1 MNNAMESHGMK
12 QMSWRWPAGLV
23 KAACALVAVAL
34 AMAVWGVSATSA
46 QAQSLR
52 DTVRDTV
59 PLVQPSLSGE
69 AEPPGAKV
77 PGRTRTIGWEQLI
90 PAGWDPYKDL
100 RALNLDALDDNDPRA
115 EEALQKMRKMWDNAP
130 INPLVLGQSVRL
142 PGYVV
147 PLEDLEGGIKEF
159 LLVPYFGACV
169 HSPPPPA
176 NQIVHVLLSKPDKK
190 LRLMDVVWVSG
201 PLSATKTDSHM
212 GVASYR
218 IDAKALKP
226 FLD

>member
-1 MNNAMESHGMK
+1 MNPTL
-12 QMSWRWPAGLV
+12 WRWPPSLLCAVVLSLV
-23 KAACALVAVAL
+23 LG
-34 AMAVWGVSATSA
+34 VWATNA
-46 QAQSLR
+46 PAQSLR

-59 PLVQPSLSGE
+59 PRVQPSLSGE
-69 AEPPGAKV
+69 AAPSGASV
-77 PGRTRTIGWEQLI
+77 PGPARTIGWEQLI
-90 PAGWDPYKDL
+90 PAGWDPYKGL

-130 INPLVLGQSVRL
+130 INPLILGQSVRL

-147 PLEDLEGGIKEF
+147 PLEDLAGGIKEF

-176 NQIVHVLLSKPDKK
+176 NQIVHVLLTRPDKK

-201 PLSATKTDSHM
+201 PVSATKTDSHM

-218 IDAKALKP
+218 IDARVVAP
-226 FLD
+226 YLD

>member
-1 MNNAMESHGMK
+1 MK
-12 QMSWRWPAGLV
+12 QVARCWSVGLLL
-23 KAACALVAVAL
+23 AALW
-34 AMAVWGVSATSA
+34 VWGA
-46 QAQSLR
+46 QAQSVR

-59 PLVQPSLSGE
+59 PQVQPALS
-69 AEPPGAKV
+69 AEGPPSGATL
-77 PGRTRTIGWEQLI
+77 PGPTRTIGWEQLI

-100 RALNLDALDDNDPRA
+100 KALNLDGLQDNDPKA
-115 EEALQKMRKMWDNAP
+115 DEALKKMRKMWDNAP
-130 INPLVLGQSVRL
+130 INPLLLGERVRL

-147 PLEDLEGGIKEF
+147 PLEDLANGIKEF

-176 NQIVHVLLSKPDKK
+176 NQIVHVLLDKPAKN

-218 IDAKALKP
+218 IDAKAVTPYSEKR
-226 FLD
+226 

>member
-1 MNNAMESHGMK
+1 MK
-12 QMSWRWPAGLV
+12 QMVWRWPSGWWD
-23 KAACALVAVAL
+23 AACAAAVSVVMAAL
-34 AMAVWGVSATSA
+34 VWGVSATNAS
-46 QAQSLR
+46 AQSLR

-59 PLVQPSLSGE
+59 PQVQPSLSGE
-69 AEPPGAKV
+69 AEPRGAFV
-77 PGRTRTIGWEQLI
+77 PGRARTIGWEQLM
-90 PAGWDPYKDL
+90 PAGWDPFKDL
-100 RALNLDALDDNDPRA
+100 QALNLDELDDNDPRA

-130 INPLVLGQSVRL
+130 INPLILGQSVRL

-147 PLEDLEGGIKEF
+147 PLEELSDGMREF

-176 NQIVHVLLSKPDKK
+176 NQIVHVLLSKSDKK

-218 IDAKALKP
+218 IDAKAVAP
-226 FLD
+226 YVD